1 MKFNIIT
8 LFPDAFPGILDFGLI
23 GKALK
28 NQIFT
33 LNIIDLKKFSIN
45 GRVDDRPCGGGPGMI
60 IKPEIIKK
68 CLIDSHIDKQVIF
81 FLSPRGSK
89 FDHNKAKFLQ
99 QNLTE
104 MTFLCGR
111 YEGIDQRLFEK
122 FKIIEISLGDF
133 ILCGGE
139 VAAMTMI
146 ESITRLIPGVL
157 NSEESAY
164 DESFSNN
171 LLEHDHYTKPII
183 WQDLSV
189 PEVLLSGHHKNI
201 NTWKLLNSFKNT
213 HLNRYDLVEKFIF
226 EEFCKFLFQYLILKH
241 LKIKSNI

>member
-28 NQIFT
+28 NQCFS
-33 LNIIDLKKFSIN
+33 LNIIDLKHFSIN

-60 IKPEIIKK
+60 IKPEIIEK
-68 CLIDSHIDKQVIF
+68 CLMDSEIHEEIIF
-81 FLSPRGSK
+81 FLSPRGSV
-89 FDHNKAKFLQ
+89 FNAEKAKFIQ
-99 QNLTE
+99 ENMTE

-111 YEGIDQRLFEK
+111 YEGIDQRLFKK

-146 ESITRLIPGVL
+146 ESIVRLIPGVL
-157 NSEESAY
+157 HNEDSAF
-164 DESFSNN
+164 DESFSNS
-171 LLEHDHYTKPII
+171 LLEHDHYTKPIL
-183 WQDLSV
+183 WKDLSV

-201 NTWKLLNSFKNT
+201 NNWKLQNSIQNT
-213 HLNRYDLVEKFIF
+213 KLNRPDLVSNLSTILTLYSFYSFII
-226 EEFCKFLFQYLILKH
+226 KNNPLI
-241 LKIKSNI
+241 